1 VLVLRFDAQ
10 KAAASTIDVLPAA
23 KQERVPPDGNTL
35 PFMTFSR
42 LGVLLS
48 LDGVIFA
55 AGADLE

>member
-1 VLVLRFDAQ
+1 
-10 KAAASTIDVLPAA
+10 
-23 KQERVPPDGNTL
+23 
-35 PFMTFSR
+35 MTFSR